1 MEKKTPLTEYFGC
14 NVFSDD
20 VMREMLSSD
29 TYEEFKKGSPL
40 TMEFADE
47 IAEAMKTWAMSKG
60 ATHYTHLFLP
70 LTGLTAEKHEAF
82 INPDPKTGKAI
93 MEFTGEQLVKGE
105 SDASSFPA
113 GGIRATF
120 EARGYTT
127 WDTTSPAFLKE
138 DAAGVTLCIPTAFCS
153 YTGEAL
159 DKKTPLLRSC
169 DALSHAAVRV
179 LRLLGDDKVQKVI
192 ATVGPEQEYFLVSK
206 EHVEARK
213 DIKITGRT
221 LLVRLHPKVR
231 KWMTHITA
239 HYVKTLHFS

>member
-1 MEKKTPLTEYFGC
+1 MINEKPLGEYFGC
-14 NVFSDD
+14 NVFGDD
-20 VMREMLSSD
+20 VMREMLTEK
-29 TYEEFKKGSPL
+29 TYGEFKNGGPL
-40 TMEFADE
+40 SKSAANE
-47 IAEAMKTWAMSKG
+47 IAEAMKKWAMSKG

-70 LTGLTAEKHEAF
+70 LTGLTAEKHDAF

-93 MEFTGEQLVKGE
+93 MEFTGEQLIKGE
-105 SDASSFPA
+105 SDASSFPS

-169 DALSHAAVRV
+169 EALEKEALRV
-179 LRLLGDDKVQKVI
+179 LRALGDTETKEII

-206 EHVEARK
+206 EQVEERK
-213 DIKITGRT
+213 DI
-221 LLVRLHPKVR
+221 
-231 KWMTHITA
+231 
-239 HYVKTLHFS
+239 